1 MRDSLLLTQEQK
13 INYAIELTAMIFS
26 HIYRKNV
33 WEKTVSTWKSRKEQ
47 IEELWIKIKKET
59 VKSY

>member
-47 IEELWIKIKKET
+47 IEELVDKN
-59 VKSY
+59 